1 MPDEIGD
8 LELDGTRVRWV
19 AWGKRGRPG
28 LVLVHGGR
36 AHWGW
41 WTRTLTPALRRGRRV
56 VAFDLS
62 GHGDSGQRPRYSADA
77 WAGEVATVVEHCVG
91 AEATVAGHSMGGFVA
106 IAAAARHPERVSA
119 LALLDVLVRRP
130 DPARAGEPRGIQ
142 RRPLRVYASREE
154 AIASFRLVPVQP
166 VVDPDLLRQVA
177 AASVRPYED
186 GWAWKFDPNVA
197 QRFTDEAIAA
207 NLARVRCP
215 IGYLY
220 GEHSPD
226 TTARTA
232 DLVAELS
239 ARPVPRR
246 GVPGCN
252 HHLMLDYPE
261 AVGEGLRELLGD
273 MGRPTGGRRR
283 PAPPVA

>member
-1 MPDEIGD
+1 MV
-8 LELDGTRVRWV
+8 DGARIRWV

-28 LVLVHGGR
+28 LVLVHGAR

-41 WTRTLTPALRRGRRV
+41 WTRAVTPALRRGRRI
-56 VAFDLS
+56 VALDLS
-62 GHGDSGQRPRYSADA
+62 GHGDSGRRPRYSAED
-77 WAGEVATVVEHCVG
+77 WAREVAAVAAECVG
-91 AEATVAGHSMGGFVA
+91 AEAAVAGHSMGGFVA
-106 IAAAARHPERVSA
+106 IAAASLHPERVSA

-130 DPARAGEPRGIQ
+130 DPALAGQPRGMA

-154 AIASFRLVPVQP
+154 AIASFRLVPEQP
-166 VVDPDLLRQVA
+166 VVDPPLLRTIA
-177 AASVRPYED
+177 AGSVRPYED
-186 GWAWKFDPNVA
+186 GWAWKFDPDVA

-220 GEHSPD
+220 GEESPD
-226 TTARTA
+226 STARTA

-239 ARPVPRR
+239 GRPVPRG

-252 HHLMLDYPE
+252 HHLLLDRPE

-273 MGRPTGGRRR
+273 LG
-283 PAPPVA
+283 V